1 MVQDDALRVSS
12 CLYFDGDV
20 ELEGVLACPG
30 KPGRY
35 PGVVV
40 VHEWMGVGPYV
51 AQRAKQLAQSGYMAL
66 AADVYGRANRPRNTD
81 EAGRIAQSF
90 RNDPQLI
97 RRRMLA
103 AVRYLQ
109 THAGCSGHVAAIG
122 YCFGGTC
129 VLELARSGVRLAGVV
144 NLHGRL
150 ETSAPAVSGAVQS
163 PIMELLGAED
173 PLIPQESV
181 QGFVQEMRQRDTD
194 NRWRV
199 EIVCEE
205 TEPAYDRVGLSSY
218 VGAWQRDSLA
228 LDGNTYDGDELVVT
242 NLGEAVTAIDRPQR
256 RVVTS
261 SGREIAYDALCSR
274 RVPTPSYR
282 RSRVTTTPGASSTAR
297 STISTTSGRP
307 PTRPA
312 RGRRASWS
320 VAACSGSRRPTR
332 SS

>member
-1 MVQDDALRVSS
+1 MSRYDEMAGPMVQDDALRASS
-12 CLYFDGDV
+12 CLYSDGDV

-81 EAGRIAQSF
+81 EAGRIAQAF

-97 RRRMLA
+97 RRRMMA

-109 THAGCSGHVAAIG
+109 THAECSGQVAAIG

-129 VLELARSGVRLAGVV
+129 VLELARSGARLAGAV

-150 ETSAPAVSGAVQS
+150 ETSLPAAAGTVQT
-163 PIMELLGAED
+163 PVMVLLGADD

-181 QGFVQEMRQRDTD
+181 QGFVQEMRQAGCDWQLTLYGKTVHSFTNPEVGRDAT
-194 NRWRV
+194 
-199 EIVCEE
+199 
-205 TEPAYDRVGLSSY
+205 TGFAYDPV
-218 VGAWQRDSLA
+218 AD
-228 LDGNTYDGDELVVT
+228 
-242 NLGEAVTAIDRPQR
+242 
-256 RVVTS
+256 
-261 SGREIAYDALCSR
+261 
-274 RVPTPSYR
+274 R
-282 RSRVTTTPGASSTAR
+282 RSWMTLTAFLDECF
-297 STISTTSGRP
+297 G
-307 PTRPA
+307 
-312 RGRRASWS
+312 
-320 VAACSGSRRPTR
+320 
-332 SS
+332 